1 MNLRRYY
8 ESDFITS
15 EYYKFRPTYNNEIRD
30 IILEYLKQVTGKSPP
45 HQLMV
50 DVGCG
55 SGQATNLMA
64 PYFKKV
70 LASDISENQIRI
82 GKAQN
87 KFDHVTYSV
96 GRAEEID
103 VEDRSVDLLL
113 SATAAHWFDL
123 SQFFKESSRILKP
136 DGVLAVIGY
145 CIPRVTPIT
154 SKNITSDLTD
164 FCTKLLK
171 KWMLF
176 GEKFDRDGYDQS
188 FSKYSKIFSSIPTQ
202 KKQRCEVALVY
213 EQKPLSY
220 LKGRMRSS
228 DCVQAYREFKANEIK
243 EQNGNVTEED
253 LKPFDVTE
261 HFGTEVKQ
269 KLCLEKSHDDEI
281 KFNVVHDV
289 SIVMAHKIMLDE

>member
-1 MNLRRYY
+1 MNLRQYY
-8 ESDFITS
+8 ESDSMTS
-15 EYYKFRPTYNNEIRD
+15 DYYKFRPAYINEMRD
-30 IILEYLKQVTGKSPP
+30 IILEYLKQVSGKPP
-45 HQLMV
+45 PYDLMV

-55 SGQATNLMA
+55 NGQATNLMA

-103 VEDRSVDLLL
+103 VEDRSVDMIL

-123 SQFFKESSRILKP
+123 SQFFKEVTRVLKP
-136 DGVLAVIGY
+136 GGVLAIIGY
-145 CIPRVTPIT
+145 SLPKVTPIT
-154 SKNITSDLTD
+154 SKRVMSDLTD
-164 FCTKLLK
+164 FCTKLLQ
-171 KWMLF
+171 KWILF
-176 GEKFDRDGYDQS
+176 GEKFDRDGYEHVLT
-188 FSKYSKIFSSIPTQ
+188 KYSKIFSSIPTQ

-220 LKGRMRSS
+220 LKGFMRSS
-228 DCVQAYREFKANEIK
+228 HCVQAYREFKANEIK
-243 EQNGNVTEED
+243 EQKGNVTEED
-253 LKPFDVTE
+253 LKPFDVTA
-261 HFGTEVKQ
+261 HFAREIKQ

-281 KFNVVHDV
+281 KFNVTYDA
-289 SIVMAHKIMLDE
+289 SIFMAHEMMFDE